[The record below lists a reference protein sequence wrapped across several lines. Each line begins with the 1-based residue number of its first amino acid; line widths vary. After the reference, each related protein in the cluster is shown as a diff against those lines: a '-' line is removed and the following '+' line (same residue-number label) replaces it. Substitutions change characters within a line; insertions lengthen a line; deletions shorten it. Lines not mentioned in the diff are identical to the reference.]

1 MKKNLFLTVLMALLV
16 PVATMMA
23 QEQGLITP
31 APVIN
36 VYYTDDSVIIEAEGE
51 GEVHLYMGSYEV
63 ENPYYAERDIYD
75 WSATFRATA
84 QIEGMEMSETSMVVS
99 IPTKGHFT
107 KTIRP
112 LVYAH
117 HVDAEKGLALRIVN
131 CAGGDRG
138 DYRYDYVDFFP
149 YVYDDYCFDDD
160 PNNITIAN
168 AESFYYQIN
177 DTGQYEEFQEYVYL
191 KDYGEYT
198 IRAYSSNRFTNDSE
212 IITATVKY
220 DESGFTSHCGNYLV
234 HDGLLYY
241 VSDEDNTVAAAD
253 YYFYTFYLFYYP
265 MIAPQKSG
273 DIVIPEVIHSQGRD
287 YTVKSI
293 GFCALSGFSS
303 AFIPSTVTHFNYMG
317 FDSAIGD
324 SNNLISLEVDE
335 DNPVFDSR
343 DNCNA
348 VIETATN
355 TLVLGCQNTVI
366 PHSVSSIGVRSFESC
381 TPLTDII
388 LPETVTSIGE
398 SAFKNCTGLTRV
410 ICQSVIP
417 PVTGGNCFDY
427 YRPSTLFVPYES
439 LEVYRAHEEWG
450 HFSRIVPFLGAGPG
464 DVNGDGHVNISDV
477 TGLINVLLKGG
488 DLPAYCDVNGDGQV
502 TISDV
507 TALINMLLRQN

>member
-138 DYRYDYVDFFP
+138 DYRYDYVDLFP
-149 YVYDDYCFDDD
+149 HVYDDYYFDDD

-168 AESFYYQIN
+168 AEHFYYQIN
-177 DTGQYEEFQEYVYL
+177 GSGQYEEFQEYVYL

-198 IRAYSSNRFTNDSE
+198 ISAYSSNRFTNDSE
-212 IITATVKY
+212 IVTTTVKY

-241 VSDEDNTVAAAD
+241 VSDEDNTLTAAD
-253 YYFYTFYLFYYP
+253 YYFYGLYLVRYP

-273 DIVIPEVIHSQGRD
+273 DIILPEVIHSQDRD

-303 AFIPSTVTHFNYMG
+303 AFISSTVTQMDNDAASWG
-317 FDSAIGD
+317 IGD
-324 SNNLISLEVDE
+324 ENDLISLEVDGN
-335 DNPVFDSR
+335 NPVFDSR
-343 DNCNA
+343 ENCNA

-355 TLVLGCQNTVI
+355 TLVLGCKNTVF
-366 PHSVSSIGVRSFESC
+366 PNSVSSIGAYSFYGC
-381 TPLTDII
+381 ALLTDVI
-388 LPETVTSIGE
+388 LPETVTSIGKC
-398 SAFKNCTGLTRV
+398 AFKNCTGLSRV

-417 PVTGGNCFDY
+417 PVAGGNCFDY
-427 YRPSTLFVPYES
+427 YRPLTLFVPYES
-439 LEVYRAHEEWG
+439 LEAYRAHEEWG
-450 HFSRIVPFLGAGPG
+450 NFSLIVPFLGAGPG
-464 DVNGDGHVNISDV
+464 DVNGDGNVNISDV
-477 TGLINVLLKGG
+477 TGLVNVLLKGG
-488 DLPAYCDVNGDGQV
+488 ELPAYCDVNGDGQV
-502 TISDV
+502 NISDV